1 MLLVFLP
8 LCPKGH
14 LPYSRGEAPS
24 GGFSTDFLHTD
35 KLHGSCS
42 PKVGELRGTGEGYEE
57 NSVTHPERHRDIN
70 NQKTLLLWQWKQ
82 QNTAF

>member
-42 PKVGELRGTGEGYEE
+42 PKVGEL
-57 NSVTHPERHRDIN
+57 PERVRGMK
-70 NQKTLLLWQWKQ
+70 KTQ
-82 QNTAF
+82 QLIRNAIEI